1 MNSRWIWAALIA
13 LCFCGLAVAQDAP
26 DRARLSA
33 DAVFFTQPYGTL
45 QPPVRDLV
53 GLDLG
58 LDYIAIRYQYGFAN
72 VANAKEQ
79 PLGFRQRMA
88 VKEADQ
94 LKKIEKQAG
103 LKVGDPITLIGENG
117 AGVPGKVVGFSFVGA
132 SPSTIIVAADVRPAK
147 TVPRLATS
155 PGLALRGAYNLAP
168 VPGLVAED
176 IKKSDPNRARL
187 VALCADPLG
196 SAFAALDE
204 EVTAA
209 PLAAGG
215 APLYFVSFWKRP
227 TAPDFEI
234 DEVELYSCLFRVE
247 GSGYARANLPLKF
260 RLLGVSDLDR
270 DGKAELFAEAG
281 DGTEV
286 CHLFLTPKGD
296 GFATLKKG
304 LCSGY

>member
-1 MNSRWIWAALIA
+1 MSKIWTWAALA
-13 LCFCGLAVAQDAP
+13 VLCFCGLAAAQDAP

-33 DAVFFTQPYGTL
+33 DLIYFTQPYGAL
-45 QPPVRDLV
+45 QPPARDLV
-53 GLDLG
+53 GIDLG

-72 VANAKEQ
+72 VANTKEQ
-79 PLGFRQRMA
+79 PLDFRQRMA

-94 LKKIEKQAG
+94 LRKIEKQSG
-103 LKVGDPITLIGENG
+103 LKVGDPITLIGEDG
-117 AGVPGKVVGFSFVGA
+117 AGTPGKIVGFSFIGS

-147 TVPRLATS
+147 VVPQLVTS

-168 VPGLVAED
+168 VPGLSAEQL
-176 IKKSDPNRARL
+176 KKSDPNRARL
-187 VALCADPLG
+187 VSLCADPLG

-209 PLAAGG
+209 PLTPGG

-227 TAPDFEI
+227 TAADFEI
-234 DEVELYSCLFRVE
+234 DEVELYSCMFRAE
-247 GSGYARANLPLKF
+247 GPGFSRANLPLKF

-304 LCSGY
+304 LC